1 MEAQK
6 IINLLEDSDED
17 DLKFQTG
24 RIYIINDQNNGQYG
38 KGDEND
44 STITFDTAVIKTNLC
59 DYSDAYNLV
68 TGNTAVV
75 NGNNNTKVCFKNYS
89 PFIRCV
95 THLNDES
102 VKTIENLD
110 LVMNLYNLIEYS
122 DNYEQSSG
130 SLWQYKRLQNIKA
143 AGNIDNV
150 NTNDS
155 SSFKYKS
162 GLLEGLTT
170 RDVAANVNTDIA
182 SAHRLFLNAQVVVP
196 LNYISSFFRS
206 LEITS

>member
-1 MEAQK
+1 M
-6 IINLLEDSDED
+6 
-17 DLKFQTG
+17 
-24 RIYIINDQNNGQYG
+24 
-38 KGDEND
+38 
-44 STITFDTAVIKTNLC
+44 
-59 DYSDAYNLV
+59 
-68 TGNTAVV
+68 
-75 NGNNNTKVCFKNYS
+75 
-89 PFIRCV
+89 

-102 VKTIENLD
+102 VKTVENLD
-110 LVMNLYNLIEYS
+110 LVMNLYDLIECS

-182 SAHRLFLNAQVVVP
+182 SAHRLFL
-196 LNYISSFFRS
+196 FH
-206 LEITS
+206 